1 MSDSETKLLALM
13 QLENAE
19 GAFRFEPSGELLE
32 HKIREGSELNPGV
45 LDLLAHLC
53 VANIAIATMQARGWE
68 TMTGMQGFYPI
79 KGFTLVGLN
88 WTAVVNS
95 EYGVVIPNSS
105 VDYEAAHKVL
115 TN

>member
-1 MSDSETKLLALM
+1 MTELDNLM

-32 HKIREGSELNPGV
+32 HKIRQGSELNPGV

-68 TMTGMQGFYPI
+68 TMTGMKGFYPI
-79 KGFTLVGLN
+79 KGFTLVGFN
-88 WTAVVNS
+88 WTAIVNG
-95 EYGVVIPNSS
+95 EYGVVIPNDN
-105 VDYEAAHKVL
+105 VDYEAAYKVL
-115 TN
+115 AG